1 MPLKM
6 SLTCLLQAAVS
17 WRLREQHIS
26 LATIWLSEM
35 VLSGSRSLV
44 DTSQEAK
51 VMDAEH
57 DVDGLSDR
65 LLSLPDISLREGHG
79 TSNKQDLLSISWP
92 GKIDIN

>member
-1 MPLKM
+1 
-6 SLTCLLQAAVS
+6 
-17 WRLREQHIS
+17 
-26 LATIWLSEM
+26 
-35 VLSGSRSLV
+35 
-44 DTSQEAK
+44 
-51 VMDAEH
+51 MDAEH